1 MMELAWN
8 DDKMGTGIKEI
19 DDQHKEW
26 LSRFNEFNRAVT
38 DKRGKEAL
46 SRALFFFLRYTETH
60 FTYEEKQMKQTNC
73 PAEATNRAEHEKF
86 RKRLA
91 EIMDLFGQ
99 KGGSMIEAMQLNTE
113 LKNWLLDHICTVDV
127 QLRLVAPPM

>member
-1 MMELAWN
+1 MELAWN
-8 DDKMGTGIKEI
+8 EDKMATGIKEI

-38 DKRGKEAL
+38 DNRGKEAL

-60 FTYEEKQMKQTNC
+60 FTFEEKQMKQTNC
-73 PAEATNRAEHEKF
+73 SAEATNRAEHEKF

-99 KGGSMIEAMQLNTE
+99 KGGSMIEALQLNAE
-113 LKNWLLDHICTVDV
+113 LESWLSNHICTVDI
-127 QLRLVAPPM
+127 QLRQVAN